1 MSPTRA
7 AQVGSL
13 GRRALGVFH
22 KAEDLAV
29 SVALAAMMI
38 LPLAELALRDVLTG
52 GIPGAIPFVQHLT
65 LWVGLL
71 GATLAAREGKLVA
84 LATTSFMPAGWLS
97 RVAGAFS
104 GLVGAMVCAILA
116 SGSLDL
122 IGVER
127 DLGSEI
133 ALGVPTWV
141 AQLVLPFAFGLI
153 ALRLVWRAGEW
164 PGRLV
169 AMLGLLAGLWL
180 APSYEVLDGT
190 PGGPWILLL
199 VVAALAGA
207 PIFVVL
213 AGAAVLLYMTIFYS
227 PSLVVLY
234 AYERSINPT
243 LPAIPLFTLTGFIL
257 AQGKATERLLTVFR
271 ALVGW
276 LAGGTAVVC
285 VVVCAFF
292 TVFSGASGVTIL
304 ALGGLLL
311 PALLKE
317 GYRDRFS
324 VGLLTAS
331 GSIGLLLP
339 PALPL
344 ILYAVIAQVAP
355 EDLFI
360 GGFLPGLLLVVL
372 LAAWGVR
379 EGMVTKAGRHP
390 FSWPKVWP
398 ALWTGKWELLLP
410 VVVLAAYFTGV
421 ATLVETAALA
431 ALYAAV
437 TTGLIHRD
445 FPLWRG
451 LGRAFSEC
459 GVLVG
464 GVLIIVAV
472 ADGFT
477 HYTLDADIPYRLL
490 EWTQARIESPLV
502 FLLALNVFLLAV
514 GCVMDIFSA
523 IVVVVPLITLIGQ
536 HYGIH
541 PVHLGIIFVANLE
554 LGYMT
559 PPVGLNLFFA
569 SYRFDRPLLHVYRAA
584 VPFLLILAF
593 GVVLI
598 TYFPWLSLGL
608 LELLGRSVEALP

>member
-1 MSPTRA
+1 M
-7 AQVGSL
+7 V
-13 GRRALGVFH
+13 V
-22 KAEDLAV
+22 
-29 SVALAAMMI
+29 
-38 LPLAELALRDVLTG
+38 LPLAEIALRPVLVG

-84 LATTSFMPAGWLS
+84 LATATFVPPARLS
-97 RVAGAFS
+97 SVAATFS

-116 SGSLDL
+116 VGSLDV
-122 IGVER
+122 IAVER
-127 DLGSEI
+127 DLGSVI
-133 ALGVPTWV
+133 ALGIPTWV
-141 AQLVLPFAFGLI
+141 TQLVFPFAFGLM
-153 ALRLVWRAGEW
+153 AVRLAWRAG
-164 PGRLV
+164 GRV
-169 AMLGLLAGLWL
+169 GRSIAFLGLLVGVWL
-180 APSYEVLDGT
+180 APSYEILDGT
-190 PGGPWILLL
+190 PGGPWVLLL

-213 AGAAVLLYMTIFYS
+213 AGAAVLLYMTIFF
-227 PSLVVLY
+227 PPAQVVLY
-234 AYERSINPT
+234 AYERSIHPT
-243 LPAIPLFTLTGFIL
+243 LPAIPLFTLTGLIL
-257 AQGKATERLLTVFR
+257 AQGNVTERLLQVFR

-276 LAGGTAVVC
+276 VPGGTAVVC

-292 TVFSGASGVTIL
+292 TIFSGASGVTIL

-344 ILYAVIAQVAP
+344 ILYAVTAEVAP

-360 GGFLPGLLLVVL
+360 GGFLPGLLLVMLV
-372 LAAWGVR
+372 AGWGVR
-379 EGMVTKAGRHP
+379 EGLVTGGGRHD
-390 FSWPKVWP
+390 FSWPEVLPAVWT
-398 ALWTGKWELLLP
+398 AKWELLLP
-410 VVVLAAYFTGV
+410 VVVLVAYFSGV
-421 ATLVETAALA
+421 ATLVETSALS

-437 TTGLIHRD
+437 ATGLIHRD

-451 LGRAFSEC
+451 LGQAFSEC

-472 ADGFT
+472 AQGFT
-477 HYTLDADIPYRLL
+477 QYTLDADIPFRLL
-490 EWTQARIESPLV
+490 EWTQARIDSPLL
-502 FLLALNVFLLAV
+502 FLLALNIFLLVV

-523 IVVVVPLITLIGQ
+523 IVVVVPLVTAIGAA
-536 HYGIH
+536 YGID

-584 VPFLLILAF
+584 VPLLVILAF
-593 GVVLI
+593 GVGLI
-598 TYFPWLSLGL
+598 TYVPWLSLGL
-608 LELLGRSVEALP
+608 LELLGRQ